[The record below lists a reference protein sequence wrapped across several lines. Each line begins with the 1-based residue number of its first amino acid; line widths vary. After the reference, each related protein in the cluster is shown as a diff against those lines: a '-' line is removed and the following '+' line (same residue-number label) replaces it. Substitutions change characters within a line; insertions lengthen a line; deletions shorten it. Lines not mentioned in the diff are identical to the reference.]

1 MNDYLIVNLMSD
13 FIYLPYTN
21 KESVFVTSKTV
32 KKNDIICEYNNK
44 KVYSPVSGNAY
55 AYSEIPSIDG
65 ITKVV
70 IIENDFKDTT
80 SPSYQKESIYD
91 ITDKELIEIFP
102 KKESITLDIH
112 IENKYD
118 LKDYYILKDNIKNV
132 LETLNLINE
141 RFDTKIYI
149 NLNKKD
155 ISSYKLLLSYLGTY
169 PNISVIFNKVTT
181 NTYNLYEIIDIYNKI
196 KNIKERDYIYI
207 SIVYNNTFLVNKVKK
222 YSNLK
227 DILESNQLIGKYYLI
242 NNNIKITN
250 SNYLLDER
258 VSQIVIK

>member
-91 ITDKELIEIFP
+91 ITDKELMEIFP
-102 KKESITLDIH
+102 K
-112 IENKYD
+112 
-118 LKDYYILKDNIKNV
+118 
-132 LETLNLINE
+132 NE
-141 RFDTKIYI
+141 RSVKREERYFKQQGNIEFFRRAE
-149 NLNKKD
+149 NAD
-155 ISSYKLLLSYLGTY
+155 I
-169 PNISVIFNKVTT
+169 F
-181 NTYNLYEIIDIYNKI
+181 
-196 KNIKERDYIYI
+196 
-207 SIVYNNTFLVNKVKK
+207 
-222 YSNLK
+222 
-227 DILESNQLIGKYYLI
+227 
-242 NNNIKITN
+242 
-250 SNYLLDER
+250 
-258 VSQIVIK
+258 

>member
-13 FIYLPYTN
+13 FIYLPYSN
-21 KESVFVTSKTV
+21 KESVIVTSKTV

-91 ITDKELIEIFP
+91 ITDKELMEIFP

-112 IENKYD
+112 IENK
-118 LKDYYILKDNIKNV
+118 
-132 LETLNLINE
+132 
-141 RFDTKIYI
+141 
-149 NLNKKD
+149 
-155 ISSYKLLLSYLGTY
+155 
-169 PNISVIFNKVTT
+169 
-181 NTYNLYEIIDIYNKI
+181 
-196 KNIKERDYIYI
+196 
-207 SIVYNNTFLVNKVKK
+207 
-222 YSNLK
+222 
-227 DILESNQLIGKYYLI
+227 
-242 NNNIKITN
+242 
-250 SNYLLDER
+250 
-258 VSQIVIK
+258 